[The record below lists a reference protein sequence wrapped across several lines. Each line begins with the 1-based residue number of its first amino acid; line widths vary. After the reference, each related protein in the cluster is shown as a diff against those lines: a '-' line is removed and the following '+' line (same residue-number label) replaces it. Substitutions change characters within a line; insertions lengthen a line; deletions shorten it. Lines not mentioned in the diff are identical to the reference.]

1 MDDLIPTG
9 QFSALTWL
17 SPKALRLYQAQGLLE
32 PAWIDPRSGY
42 RYYSPTQVSRAA
54 RIALLRRAGISLGEI
69 ASYLD
74 APATERVHEWRAGLE
89 EEFGERRRLLDQLV
103 ALDQPTEALTVTN
116 DSTTTLQRAIPV
128 LPSLDL
134 DATQR
139 FYADHF
145 GFDPLFRYPDY
156 AICARD
162 GVQIHFWLTDDVDI
176 PKETSCRIDVDG
188 IDALY
193 AEMQAAGVVHPNGQ
207 LQEQP
212 WGMKEFA
219 VLDGDGNLIKFAER
233 TAPQAE

>member
-42 RYYSPTQVSRAA
+42 RYYSPAQISRAA
-54 RIALLRRAGISLGEI
+54 RIGLLRRAGISLGEI

-74 APATERVHEWRAGLE
+74 APTTERVQTWRAGLE
-89 EEFGERRRLLDQLV
+89 EEFAERRRLLDQLV
-103 ALDQPTEALTVTN
+103 ALDQPTEASTVTN
-116 DSTTTLQRAIPV
+116 DTTTTMQRAIPV
-128 LPSLDL
+128 LASLDL

-139 FYADHF
+139 FYADRL
-145 GFDPLFRYPDY
+145 GFDAMFRYPDY

-162 GVQIHFWLTDDVDI
+162 GVQIHFWLTDDADI
-176 PKETSCRIDVDG
+176 PKETSCRIDVEG

-193 AEMQAAGVVHPNGQ
+193 AEMQAAGVVHPNGP
-207 LQEQP
+207 LTEQP

-219 VLDGDGNLIKFAER
+219 VLDGDGNLIKFGER
-233 TAPQAE
+233 AAPEGG